1 MSSALSETVELPR
14 PVDIRPL
21 TPSPGTRAALVGLLR
36 ETVAHGGS
44 VSFMHPLSQADAEAF
59 WEKSLAAAA
68 RGERVVLGAFDG
80 ETLAGTVTLVLDL
93 PVNQPHRA
101 EIAKLMVALSHRGRG
116 IASALMNAAEAR
128 ATAAGRTMLVLDT
141 ASIDGAG
148 GLYEGLGWTFA
159 GELPDYAYTPH
170 GIMSGTRLYWKRLG

>member
-1 MSSALSETVELPR
+1 MSTVRIEALAPSAAVCAQLA
-14 PVDIRPL
+14 DI
-21 TPSPGTRAALVGLLR
+21 LV
-36 ETVAHGGS
+36 ETVALGGS
-44 VSFMHPLSQADAEAF
+44 VSFMHPLARDAALAF
-59 WEKSLAAAA
+59 WEDALAAGA

-101 EIAKLMVALSHRGRG
+101 EIAKLMVGMAHRGRG
-116 IASALMNAAEAR
+116 IARELMKAAEAR

-141 ASIDGAG
+141 ASIEGAG
-148 GLYEGLGWTFA
+148 PLYEALGWSFA

-170 GIMSGTRLYWKRLG
+170 GAMSGTRLYWKRVG